1 MANYSLVFGSK
12 FRPFEYQ
19 EMLAPVLL
27 ATQAHQQLEESYA
40 DLATKSSIWD
50 GLTEGSDKAHATY
63 QAYAKALEDEASR
76 LATEGLNPA
85 SRRAM
90 LNMRSRYA
98 RDITPIENAWNTRKE
113 QMKQQ
118 ADILVKDP
126 TRMFARKASE
136 TSLDE
141 YIDNPTL
148 DVLSQNYSGALLT
161 QQVSQQ
167 AASLAKELTD
177 YGKGKKLDA
186 YTNTFLKKH
195 GFTREQVLQAINHPD
210 DPNSSQVLNAI
221 VEGTMQSSGLKDWA
235 DVTTLRRGYDYARQ
249 GLFSAIGQSDV
260 STFEDKGA
268 IMAQQLRNQQAL
280 INYQQQQQEAQ
291 RLKMFDVNP
300 TTYYSSS
307 EIAAKNEAVSRE
319 LDRWRNAGYFTSDGK
334 LTNKGFEALQYTPA
348 TQTGTR
354 YDRHGRELPIYSG
367 GRGNYEFYQWATQH
381 GVTDPSNR
389 QTVNILNR
397 YYSDTRG
404 AISSGQLATGTANF
418 NVYRQRLSSASDR
431 NVVADEIFAAIGAD
445 GKIYQAGGIGA
456 DGSITRGKGIN
467 AEDFAKRVGRD
478 ANGEGTSTILHIINS
493 PTTGRSG
500 QQLIELANGEK
511 YLLPAGILGNDT
523 QANLNAANLAV
534 RGAASPA
541 EVATHLNRGNAYLSS
556 ILTTTTG
563 TEIKPNDGTITI
575 DLGQ

>member
-63 QAYAKALEDEASR
+63 QAYAKALEDEAGR

-126 TRMFARKASE
+126 TRMFARKAAE

-235 DVTTLRRGYDYARQ
+235 DATTLRRGYDYARQ

-260 STFEDKGA
+260 GTFEDKGA

-291 RLKMFDVNP
+291 RLKMYDVNP
-300 TTYYSSS
+300 TTYYSAS
-307 EIAAKNEAVSRE
+307 EIAAKNEAVSKE
-319 LDRWRNAGYFTSDGK
+319 LDRWRNAGYFTRDGK
-334 LTNKGFEALQYTPA
+334 LTNKGYEALQYEAPTKSSP
-348 TQTGTR
+348 R
-354 YDRHGRELPIYSG
+354 FDRHGRDISTYSG

-389 QTVNILNR
+389 QTVNILNK

-456 DGSITRGKGIN
+456 DGSITRGKGIS

-563 TEIKPNDGTITI
+563 TEIKPNDGTVTI